1 LNFAREGLLF
11 IAIAAVIAA
20 GAFAF
25 AVSRRSWGLWL
36 AAFVLLLLAL
46 WVAYFFRD
54 PERVGERGPS
64 LVVAPADGKLIMIT
78 EVDEPSFVKGRA
90 VRLSIF
96 MNVFNVHVNRYPVD
110 GVVGY
115 VHYNKGKFFNASAEK
130 SSLENEQ
137 MSVGIE
143 MSPNDSGRTARIGD
157 SHKVLV
163 RQIAGLIARRIVTY
177 SKIGDRV
184 RQGDRMGII
193 RFGSRV
199 DLFLPVGSTIRA
211 KLGDVTTA
219 GVTVLGELPR

>member
-1 LNFAREGLLF
+1 MNFAREGLLF
-11 IAIAAVIAA
+11 IAIAAVVAA
-20 GAFAF
+20 GGFGFAI
-25 AVSRRSWGLWL
+25 SRRSWGLWL

-54 PERVGERGPS
+54 PERTGDRGPS

-78 EVDEPSFVKGRA
+78 DVDEPTFIGGRA

-110 GVVGY
+110 GVVKY
-115 VHYNKGKFFNASAEK
+115 ILYNKGKFFNAAAEK

-137 MSVGIE
+137 MSVGVE
-143 MSPNDSGRTARIGD
+143 TGRYR
-157 SHKVLV
+157 VLV

-177 SKIGDRV
+177 SKLGEKV
-184 RQGDRMGII
+184 KQGDRMGII

-199 DLFLPVGSTIRA
+199 DVFLPVGSTVRA
-211 KLGDVTTA
+211 KLGDATTA
-219 GVTVLGELPR
+219 GVTILGDLPK